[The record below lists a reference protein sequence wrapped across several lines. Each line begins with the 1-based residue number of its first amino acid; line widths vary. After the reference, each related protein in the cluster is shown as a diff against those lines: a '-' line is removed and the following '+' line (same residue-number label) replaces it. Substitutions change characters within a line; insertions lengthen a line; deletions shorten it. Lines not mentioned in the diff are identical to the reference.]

1 MIFSMY
7 SPTFLRLCSMSRF
20 EKRMTRISYFSMRLL
35 RFSSVFHAFQR
46 AMLRAVD
53 FDDAPCF
60 PAEEIND
67 VAFYD
72 ILAVD
77 LHRNTLQ
84 AIIPEERLLRR
95 HVATQFASS
104 LFHGRVFIDTHKEKP
119 PCMTFRITGKRVR
132 PSPRAYS
139 VSILDVFLPYET
151 VLKRVPP

>member
-1 MIFSMY
+1 
-7 SPTFLRLCSMSRF
+7 
-20 EKRMTRISYFSMRLL
+20 
-35 RFSSVFHAFQR
+35 
-46 AMLRAVD
+46 MLRAVD
-53 FDDAPCF
+53 FDDEPCF
-60 PAEEIND
+60 PAEEIDD

-77 LHRNTLQ
+77 LHRKTLQ

-104 LFHGRVFIDTHKEKP
+104 LFHGRVFIDAHEEKP

-139 VSILDVFLPYET
+139 VSMLDVFLPYET
-151 VLKRVPP
+151 VLKRLPP

>member
-1 MIFSMY
+1 
-7 SPTFLRLCSMSRF
+7 MSRF

-35 RFSSVFHAFQR
+35 HAAAALFVVFHAFQR

-53 FDDAPCF
+53 FDDESCF

-139 VSILDVFLPYET
+139 VSMLDVFLPYET